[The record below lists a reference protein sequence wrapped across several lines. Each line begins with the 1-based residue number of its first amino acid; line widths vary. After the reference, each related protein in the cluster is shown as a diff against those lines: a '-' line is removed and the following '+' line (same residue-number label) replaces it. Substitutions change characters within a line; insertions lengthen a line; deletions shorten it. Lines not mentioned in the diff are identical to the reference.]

1 MMYVLEYLI
10 YHLKPYGINTVTKI
24 EMDSEPKKAT
34 NVNVEKTLTAKEK
47 TVKSETAKPMST
59 TVKKTEAPKILSTLI
74 PTPQPVR
81 KTSPVPTPTPMAEV
95 KTEQKKTV
103 APKLDIPKP
112 GQEKGTS

>member
-24 EMDSEPKKAT
+24 EMDSESKTAA
-34 NVNVEKTLTAKEK
+34 NVNVEKTLTAKDK
-47 TVKSETAKPMST
+47 AVKSETAKPVST
-59 TVKKTEAPKILSTLI
+59 SVKKTEAPKILSTLK

-81 KTSPVPTPTPMAEV
+81 KTSPTPTPTPMAEV
-95 KTEQKKTV
+95 KMEQKKTV

-112 GQEKGTS
+112 GEEKGTS

>member
-24 EMDSEPKKAT
+24 EMDSESKTAA
-34 NVNVEKTLTAKEK
+34 NVNVEKTLTAKDK
-47 TVKSETAKPMST
+47 IIKSE
-59 TVKKTEAPKILSTLI
+59 TVKKTEAPKILSTLK

-81 KTSPVPTPTPMAEV
+81 KTSPTPTPTPMAEV

-112 GQEKGTS
+112 GEEKGTS

>member
-1 MMYVLEYLI
+1 MYVLEYLI

-24 EMDSEPKKAT
+24 EMDSESKTAA
-34 NVNVEKTLTAKEK
+34 NVSVEKTLTAKDK
-47 TVKSETAKPMST
+47 IIKSE
-59 TVKKTEAPKILSTLI
+59 TVKKTEAPKILSTLK

-81 KTSPVPTPTPMAEV
+81 KTSPTPTPTPMAEG

-112 GQEKGTS
+112 GEEKGTS